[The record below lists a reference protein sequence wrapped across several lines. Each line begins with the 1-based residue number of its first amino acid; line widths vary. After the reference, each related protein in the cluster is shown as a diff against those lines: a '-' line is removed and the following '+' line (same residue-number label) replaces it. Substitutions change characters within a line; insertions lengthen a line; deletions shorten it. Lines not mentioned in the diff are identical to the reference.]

1 MNKKVSQGKPFSNME
16 ISAFCGQISLILKSG
31 ISSMEGITI
40 MLEDAAS
47 GEEKAILEQ
56 ILEQMQESG
65 SLCQALTESGL
76 FPSYMLH
83 MVEIGEETGTLDE
96 VMESLS
102 VHYEQEENISKSIKN
117 AVTYPMIMGGMMV
130 VVIIVLLVK
139 VMPIFNQVFI
149 QLGTEMTGFSR
160 MLMDLGN
167 IINRYSIALIVLLLA
182 AAGAIVFCTRTKK
195 GREFFRTAGYRLK
208 FIRPIYEE
216 IAACRFA
223 SGMALTLRS
232 GLNPER
238 SMELVHALSDDP
250 FFLLKLNTCQ
260 EHVDNGEDLSEALHA
275 AGIFSGVYARMAS
288 IGSKTGSMDQ
298 VMSRLAKLY
307 QDDIDSR
314 MNNALAVLEPTLV
327 IVLSLI
333 VGVILLSVMLPLTGI
348 MSSL

>member
-1 MNKKVSQGKPFSNME
+1 MNRNVKHGKPFSNTE

-31 ISSMEGITI
+31 ISSMEGISI
-40 MLEDAAS
+40 MLEDASSA
-47 GEEKAILEQ
+47 EEKGILEQ
-56 ILEQMQESG
+56 ILEQMQMSG
-65 SLCQALTESGL
+65 SLFQALTESGL

-102 VHYEQEENISKSIKN
+102 DHYEQEDTISKSIKN
-117 AVTYPMIMGGMMV
+117 AVTYPLIMGGMMV

-167 IINRYSIALIVLLLA
+167 AINRYSIVLIVLLIAVA
-182 AAGAIVFCTRTKK
+182 AALLFCTRTSSGKAFCRK
-195 GREFFRTAGYRLK
+195 AGYHLG

-250 FFLLKLNTCQ
+250 FFLEKLNACQ
-260 EHVDNGEDLSEALHA
+260 DRIDKGEDLSEALHA

-298 VMSRLAKLY
+298 VMSRLSKLY
-307 QDDIDSR
+307 QDDIDNR